1 MTDYDEETVTIR
13 RLPEEDLS
21 VREVRISCPDATG
34 LGVDIARML
43 LDFGLRIIRGDISTD
58 GKWCFIIFKVC
69 LSSGVPPR
77 WQLLKSRLESICPSG
92 TDTLQQ
98 LWRWRS
104 IPKEQQAFLL
114 QVAGYDRQGMLHSLS
129 HALWESDATVFKA
142 HVTTSPNGK
151 VADMFWIYDNRG
163 ELPEHHRQA
172 GARLGPRA
180 AWMTAGWRVG
190 VLEVCDRVK
199 GALGPDTD
207 CTITP
212 APADSLAA
220 GSTTSTAL
228 GRKACKDV
236 TSTSNLRRIVGSKK
250 GLNQGSSESLEG
262 PKDIFPL
269 RKPEVEVE
277 VCVDNET
284 SPAHTLLTLRCRD
297 RKGLL
302 YDLFRSLKDID
313 LRVAYGKVEV
323 FEEGSCEVD
332 LFVQD
337 SEGAR
342 VGDQELLQELRERV
356 RVAVALPVHIN
367 IRDVFDASCTELTVT
382 AFIDSGGR
390 GRPRV
395 TFDVTQGLSAAGVG
409 VFMADV
415 YIESP
420 DEVDACGW
428 PESGGPTAQEMHR
441 FLIHLPSGQPVR
453 SERDKRAIYEV
464 VKSHLMGTSL
474 QQQQL
479 AAAGAG
485 SFEAVRGGG
494 EPGSMESLHSTGSS
508 VHDPQQQSLLRALSG
523 KWKFG

>member
-104 IPKEQQAFLL
+104 MPKEQQAFLL

-163 ELPEHHRQA
+163 ELPEHHR
-172 GARLGPRA
+172 
-180 AWMTAGWRVG
+180 

-284 SPAHTLLTLRCRD
+284 SPAHTLLT
-297 RKGLL
+297 
-302 YDLFRSLKDID
+302 
-313 LRVAYGKVEV
+313 
-323 FEEGSCEVD
+323 
-332 LFVQD
+332 
-337 SEGAR
+337 
-342 VGDQELLQELRERV
+342 
-356 RVAVALPVHIN
+356 
-367 IRDVFDASCTELTVT
+367 

-420 DEVDACGW
+420 EEVDACGW
-428 PESGGPTAQEMHR
+428 PETGGPTAQEMHR
-441 FLIHLPSGQPVR
+441 FLIHLPSGQPVS

-485 SFEAVRGGG
+485 SFEGVRGGG

>member
-104 IPKEQQAFLL
+104 MPKEQQAFLL

-163 ELPEHHRQA
+163 ELPEHHR
-172 GARLGPRA
+172 
-180 AWMTAGWRVG
+180 

-420 DEVDACGW
+420 EEVDACGW
-428 PESGGPTAQEMHR
+428 PETGGPTAQEMHR
-441 FLIHLPSGQPVR
+441 FLIHLPSGQPVS

-485 SFEAVRGGG
+485 SFEGVRGGG